1 MQSLF
6 DQPTPTTIT
15 DEAKNRPNTATGTGK
30 ATSLSIES
38 QYLLIDLADRRIA
51 RTANILQIVAALIA
65 IVYFI
70 KKSLK

>member
-15 DEAKNRPNTATGTGK
+15 DEAKNRPSTATGTGK

-51 RTANILQIVAALIA
+51 RTANILQIAAALIA

-70 KKSLK
+70 KQSLK